1 MKKTGITALILAGI
15 ALIGG
20 AGLYAGRQLARGRAM
35 GEENAVIFACADAG
49 VAAKDAEVRSAA
61 LGREDGRSVYLLE
74 FEADGAVYACTVDAL
89 DGTVLRSERTALPGS
104 EAAAAQTASAPEQPE
119 SASGQTAEP
128 TPSRPASEL
137 AAEAKE
143 YAETLPKQADEDGAK
158 AFLRSV
164 LGLTELD
171 AQVFPE
177 GFGNDFGNRQYTFG
191 VYRLGEWYAS
201 YDVDPQKET
210 VEEKDRKS
218 WDMNVHLNWRSR
230 VFYEQVKANQGR
242 VEEARQT
249 VMDAVAAR
257 KGDGIKQ
264 EEARYLAQVYF
275 GLEPQNSYLSK
286 IEQEGSGQDSVW
298 TVELRDTDGNEYSCQ
313 VQGSNGRVW
322 ETGIRARLATAE
334 ELRQGFFYT
343 ATEDEAK
350 LLATSSVGIL
360 NSPS

>member
-1 MKKTGITALILAGI
+1 MKKTGIAALILAGI

-49 VAAKDAEVRSAA
+49 VAAKDAAVRSTA

-74 FEADGAVYACTVDAL
+74 FEADGAVYTYTVDAL
-89 DGTVLRSERTALPGS
+89 DGTVLRSGREALQDGIQPVTAPGQA
-104 EAAAAQTASAPEQPE
+104 EGTAQ
-119 SASGQTAEP
+119 QTTQQ
-128 TPSRPASEL
+128 TPARPAAEL

-298 TVELRDTDGNEYSCQ
+298 TVELRDTDGNEYS
-313 VQGSNGRVW
+313 
-322 ETGIRARLATAE
+322 
-334 ELRQGFFYT
+334 
-343 ATEDEAK
+343 
-350 LLATSSVGIL
+350 
-360 NSPS
+360 